1 MLLDG
6 VSGQI
11 SLGFYAIMGPSGS
24 GKTTLLN
31 SLACRLDK
39 GTKMTGE
46 VRLNGKKY
54 TLHDLKMNAGYGAA
68 RVASVACRRVPR
80 AHASLLL
87 RSHARRSAERQP
99 DGA

>member
-68 RVASVACRRVPR
+68 RVAQCAMQACSACSRVS
-80 AHASLLL
+80 AASQ
-87 RSHARRSAERQP
+87 SCKTIC
-99 DGA
+99 